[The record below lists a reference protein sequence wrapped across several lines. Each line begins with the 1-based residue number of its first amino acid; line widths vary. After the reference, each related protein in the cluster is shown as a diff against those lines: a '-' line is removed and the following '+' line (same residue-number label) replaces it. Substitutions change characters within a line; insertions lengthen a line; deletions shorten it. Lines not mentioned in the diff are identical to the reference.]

1 MGQATVGFTHGYS
14 HSNPPGLPNFAA
26 RFVGGK
32 KVRCARFGQ
41 PERTSWS
48 LARKTASL
56 GAGFARM
63 SSEPASDRDEATKAR
78 PVFVT
83 TRWSL
88 VLAAGGAE
96 DGKAADALEKLCQSY
111 WYPLYAYVRRGGRSP
126 EDAQDLTQEFFSRL
140 LARGDFAV
148 ARPAKGRFRSYLL
161 GALKHF
167 LADEW
172 DKSQAAKRGGGA
184 IVFSLDAEDPEARY
198 AVEVTG
204 GDPPEREFDRRWAT
218 AVLDHALR
226 RLRGEYAEAGKEPLF
241 TVLKAFLS
249 SPPEAGDY
257 DRSAQQLGISA
268 GAVAVAVHRLRQ
280 RYGELVRA
288 EIADTVNDPGEVEA
302 ELRQLFAALS

>member
-1 MGQATVGFTHGYS
+1 
-14 HSNPPGLPNFAA
+14 
-26 RFVGGK
+26 
-32 KVRCARFGQ
+32 
-41 PERTSWS
+41 
-48 LARKTASL
+48 
-56 GAGFARM
+56 M
-63 SSEPASDRDEATKAR
+63 SSEPASDSGAFKAR

-88 VLAAGGAE
+88 VIAAGGI
-96 DGKAADALEKLCQSY
+96 DDDRAADALEKLCRSY

-126 EDAQDLTQEFFSRL
+126 EDAQDLTQEFFARL
-140 LARGDFAV
+140 LARRDIA
-148 ARPAKGRFRSYLL
+148 AANREKGRFRSYLL
-161 GALKHF
+161 GSLKHF

-184 IVFSLDAEDPEARY
+184 KVFSLDDERPEARY
-198 AVEVTG
+198 AVEVAG

-218 AVLDHALR
+218 TVLDHALR
-226 RLRGEYAEAGKEPLF
+226 RLRAEYADAGKEPLF
-241 TVLKAFLS
+241 TALKAFLS

-257 DRSAQQLGISA
+257 DRAAQQLDISA

-288 EIADTVNDPGEVEA
+288 EIAETVDDPGEVEA